1 MAPRNS
7 TYRIDDEPR
16 PGALARM
23 AVSPFWPLLGL
34 MLGGTWLGLPWF
46 AFNAIAVGSP
56 TRTRELTLV
65 AVGIAGSVVICSMI
79 LHAMDVGYIR
89 SKAGMQYALLVVLIW
104 KLAIGYALFVQ
115 QSATIELYQYYG
127 GVLSRFGIV
136 VLLLATF
143 VLREPIVNAIA
154 QPLWFLLMT

>member
-1 MAPRNS
+1 MAARSS

-16 PGALARM
+16 PSAWARL
-23 AVSPFWPLLGL
+23 AVSPLWPLLGL

-46 AFNAIAVGSP
+46 AFNSVAVGSP

-65 AVGIAGSVVICSMI
+65 AVGIAGSVVIGLM
-79 LHAMDVGYIR
+79 LVHAVNVGYIR
-89 SKAGMQYALLVVLIW
+89 SAASWQYALLLVLIW

-127 GVLSRFGIV
+127 GVLNRFGIV
-136 VLLLATF
+136 VVLLATF
-143 VLREPIVNAIA
+143 VLRDPIISAI
-154 QPLWFLLMT
+154 PHTLWLLVVS